1 MISEKIQLLGAGL
14 SPSYPSQLTLK
25 SIPTASELDY
35 VGAEEFQAT
44 MLDKIFPQAIEEKVD
59 FRKLLEIDFHW
70 LCRGLRF
77 LNYGP
82 YFTVNSIFCSGCG
95 KVSTGEYQVDLRS
108 VGCKMLPEGFTNDIV
123 IEKSQF
129 IDFNKD
135 IHLSLL
141 TIQQAMD
148 AYEDKMF
155 VDSDGRINRGYAR
168 CCYMINSIGTERNLT
183 PVDVKT
189 ILEKHMS
196 SADYEI
202 LKDEV
207 NKLTDYGLRMG
218 GSTKCPQC
226 GHDATFVALVDDRFL
241 RPAVGDIRK
250 WASERNGESRKR
262 DENPAAGET
271 TAVRKHN

>member
-1 MISEKIQLLGAGL
+1 MLSEKIQLLGAGL
-14 SPSYPSQLTLK
+14 SPSYPTELTLK

-35 VGAEEFQAT
+35 VGAEDFQAT
-44 MLDKIFPQAIEEKVD
+44 MLDKILPQAVEEKVD

-82 YFTVNSIFCSGCG
+82 YFTTNSIFCTSCG
-95 KVSTGEYQVDLRS
+95 EVSRGEYQVDLRT
-108 VGCKMLPEGFTNDIV
+108 VGCKTLPEGFDNDIV
-123 IEKSQF
+123 ISRDQF
-129 IDFNKD
+129 LDFKKD

-155 VDSDGRINRGYAR
+155 VDTDGRVNRQYAR
-168 CCYMINSIGTERNLT
+168 MCYMVKKIGTDGGLN
-183 PVDVKT
+183 PVEVSAIIKK
-189 ILEKHMS
+189 EMS

-207 NKLTDYGLRMG
+207 NKLTDYGLRIG
-218 GSTKCPQC
+218 GSTKCPKC
-226 GHDATFVALVDDRFL
+226 GQEATFVALVDDRFL
-241 RPAVGDIRK
+241 RPTVGDLRR
-250 WASERNGESRKR
+250 WASERSDKNRK
-262 DENPAAGET
+262 
-271 TAVRKHN
+271 